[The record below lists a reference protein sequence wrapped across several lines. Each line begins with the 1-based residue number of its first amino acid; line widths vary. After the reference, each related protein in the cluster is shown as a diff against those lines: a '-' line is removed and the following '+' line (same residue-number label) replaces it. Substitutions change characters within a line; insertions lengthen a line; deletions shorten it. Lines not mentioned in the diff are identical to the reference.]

1 MNRSRFLAAAL
12 ALVGLL
18 GAAEV
23 RSASGDQQSRLKSFQ
38 EKSQK
43 ERQAQKL
50 DRKALFNKY
59 PTPEIFMVSMGS
71 GGATDPKP
79 PPKSKGGASAGGGAS
94 GGSPGGDLG
103 SVAVGTET
111 TLTATGRFL
120 PGSLST
126 VECQGVEVLSEKITE
141 TRADVKVKV
150 TSAAPAGTCDLR
162 IISPVSLA
170 SSRRPAFK
178 VIGSYTWEL
187 TIANGWKARVKTV
200 AKPDSILITGTSEW
214 FDKGGKSLGSREV
227 SVKQTFDGYQIDVQR
242 TEAEQAASEQAMAES
257 GKAFKNED
265 NQKAAADI
273 QAKMQTECMKLPPD
287 QMSGCIQKYTA
298 QMMALAQQVQTQ
310 SEAGQKKAA
319 ASGVGCQTLQLAVNE
334 GKVTGRGTQCGAP
347 GEVNVTG
354 TVTAT
359 K

>member
-38 EKSQK
+38 EKAQK

-50 DRKALFNKY
+50 DRKALFSKY
-59 PTPEIFMVSMGS
+59 PTPELFMVS
-71 GGATDPKP
+71 T
-79 PPKSKGGASAGGGAS
+79 AGGGAPDPQPPPKGKGGGAGGGS
-94 GGSPGGDLG
+94 APGGSPGGDLG
-103 SVAVGTET
+103 SVAVGSET

-126 VECQGVEVLSEKITE
+126 VECQGVDVLSEKITE
-141 TRADVKVKV
+141 TRAEVKVKV
-150 TSAAPAGTCDLR
+150 TSAAPAGPCDLR

-170 SSRRPAFK
+170 SARRPAFK
-178 VIGSYTWEL
+178 VIGNYSWDL

-200 AKPDSILITGTSEW
+200 SKPDTVLITGTSEW
-214 FDKGGKSLGSREV
+214 FDKGGKSLGTRDV
-227 SVKQTFDGYQIDVQR
+227 SVKRTFDGYQIDVQR
-242 TEAEQAASEQAMAES
+242 TEEEQAASDQAMGES
-257 GKAFKNED
+257 GKAFKNQD

-273 QAKMQTECMKLPPD
+273 QAKMQAECMKLPPT
-287 QMSGCIQKYTA
+287 QMGPCIQKYTA
-298 QMMALAQQVQTQ
+298 QMTALSQQVQAQ
-310 SEAGQKKAA
+310 SETGQKKAA

-334 GKVTGRGTQCGAP
+334 GKVTGRGTNCGAP

>member
-23 RSASGDQQSRLKSFQ
+23 RSASSSQQSRLTSFQ
-38 EKSQK
+38 EKAQK

-50 DRKALFNKY
+50 DRKALFTKY
-59 PTPEIFMVSMGS
+59 PTPEISMVSTVG
-71 GGATDPKP
+71 GGAPDSKP
-79 PPKSKGGASAGGGAS
+79 PPKGKGGGAGGS
-94 GGSPGGDLG
+94 APSGSPGGDLG

-126 VECQGVEVLSEKITE
+126 VECQGVDVLSEKITE
-141 TRADVKVKV
+141 TRAEVRVKV
-150 TSAAPAGTCDLR
+150 TSAAPAGPCDLR

-170 SSRRPAFK
+170 SSRRAAFK
-178 VIGSYTWEL
+178 VIGNYSWDL

-200 AKPDSILITGTSEW
+200 SKPDTVLITGTSEW
-214 FDKGGKSLGSREV
+214 FDKGGKPLGTRDV
-227 SVKQTFDGYQIDVQR
+227 SVKRTFDGYQIDVQR
-242 TEAEQAASEQAMAES
+242 TEAEKAASDQAMEQS
-257 GKAFKNED
+257 GKALKGQD
-265 NQKAAADI
+265 TQKAAADI
-273 QAKMQTECMKLPPD
+273 QAKMQAECMKLPPA
-287 QMSGCIQKYTA
+287 QMGGCIQKYTA
-298 QMMALAQQVQTQ
+298 QMTTLAQDAQAQAD
-310 SEAGQKKAA
+310 SGQKKAV
-319 ASGVGCQTLQLAVNE
+319 ASAVGCHVLQLAVNE
-334 GKVTGRGTQCGAP
+334 GKVTGRGTDCGAP